1 MTGSYSFLNYSL
13 VNLWLYL
20 EKIATE
26 FLFVGMISAHNLV
39 LSENNVNV
47 NLSGGRDKKYNLK
60 FSTFWD
66 FGFMFF

>member
-1 MTGSYSFLNYSL
+1 MVVPRKN
-13 VNLWLYL
+13 
-20 EKIATE
+20 ATE